1 MRSTPSLLIPPG
13 LLGGLLGGLLASP
26 AALAGP
32 SAAATVALATGDC
45 PTIVAELR
53 VVETEALGLALARC
67 QAGLGQPQ
75 EALRLLDGVRDPGLR
90 PYERL
95 VRGEV
100 LLAAGRWAEAA
111 AVLAEAT
118 LSGDAGERAA
128 MLRGRALVEQG
139 AFEEARAVL
148 APLIAGS
155 LGEAGKVPGPGGADP
170 GETRWWLA
178 QGAIRR
184 GEPDKAVPVMQ
195 KIWARNPSSPFAI
208 QAEAWLTTRGL
219 PVEDRST
226 DAGKALLRERI
237 ETMQKQRRYGE
248 ALALEDSLG
257 VVRSASEEARLAF
270 RAKDYPRAIAAFE
283 RISSPSPSQRFD
295 HALATSRVGDH
306 AGAARLY
313 SALLAAAPSSSQAD
327 EASYKLG
334 YLAYDKGEL
343 ERAIPLLS
351 DHLGRYPSSSFA
363 DDARWFI
370 AWSQVRLGR
379 LSEADQS
386 FETFQRLHPKS
397 DLAAYAGW
405 WRAWILLQGGNEV
418 GAKDAWQAV
427 LNRWPTS
434 GAAWLASKRLG
445 QRTEGVPTRG
455 PPPKPPAELQTD
467 AWRRG
472 TALAEAGLLEWAR
485 PELQSLIPAAKAAGP
500 AGRVPLALALVE
512 AGDYGN
518 AKELAGPAC
527 GTPWRS
533 PGDAWALRACY
544 PRPQAELVSSIAVP
558 AGLDPLLPYAI
569 MNAESALKPWVAS
582 PAGAR
587 GLMQLMP
594 AVAERHHLQ
603 RFRASPFSSDALFQ
617 PGYNAALGTAEL
629 VALRETFKGA
639 GVEPGLP
646 LVIAGYNG
654 GAEAVQR
661 WLALY
666 PSPPEGERFA
676 EDIGYTETRTYVRR
690 VLGYLQ
696 QYRYVY
702 GD

>member
-1 MRSTPSLLIPPG
+1 MRST
-13 LLGGLLGGLLASP
+13 ASP
-26 AALAGP
+26 LILLSMIASASALAGP
-32 SAAATVALATGDC
+32 SPAARVALATGDC

-53 VVETEALGLALARC
+53 EAETESLALALARC
-67 QAGLGQPQ
+67 QAQLGETD
-75 EALRLLDGVRDPGLR
+75 EALRVLEGVRDPGLR
-90 PYERL
+90 SYERL
-95 VRGEV
+95 VRGEA

-111 AVLAEAT
+111 NVLAEAS
-118 LSGDAGERAA
+118 LGGEAGERAA

-139 AFEEARAVL
+139 AYEEARAVL

-170 GETRWWLA
+170 GEARWWLA

-184 GEPDKAVPVMQ
+184 GEPDKAVAVMQ
-195 KIWARNPSSPFAI
+195 KIWARNPSSPYAL
-208 QAEAWLTTRGL
+208 QAEAWLTLRGL
-219 PVEDRST
+219 PVGDRSS
-226 DAGKALLRERI
+226 DSGKALLRERS
-237 ETMQKQRRYGE
+237 ETMQQQRRYGE

-257 VVRSASEEARLAF
+257 IVRSASEEARLAF
-270 RAKDYPRAIAAFE
+270 RAKDYPRAIDAYE
-283 RISSPSPSQRFD
+283 RLSEPSPSQRFD
-295 HALATSRVGDH
+295 HALATSRTGDH
-306 AGAARLY
+306 ARAAQLY
-313 SALLAAAPSSSQAD
+313 SALLAAAPTSSHAD

-343 ERAIPLLS
+343 ERALPLLS
-351 DHLGRYPSSSFA
+351 EHLARYPSSSFA
-363 DDARWFI
+363 DEARWFI

-379 LSEADQS
+379 LAEADQS

-397 DLAAYAGW
+397 ELAAYAGW
-405 WRAWILLQGGNEV
+405 WRAWILLQGGDEV
-418 GAKDAWQAV
+418 GAKAGWQSV
-427 LNRWPTS
+427 ISRWPTS
-434 GAAWLASKRLG
+434 GAAWMASRRLG
-445 QRTEGVPTRG
+445 QRQTGVPTSG
-455 PPPKPPAELQTD
+455 TPPKPPAAMQTD

-500 AGRVPLALALVE
+500 VGRIPLALALVD

-518 AKELAGPAC
+518 AKELAGPSC
-527 GTPWRS
+527 GSPWRA
-533 PGDAWALRACY
+533 PGDPWALRACY
-544 PRPQAELVSSIAVP
+544 PRPQADLVSSIARP

-594 AVAERHHLQ
+594 AVAERHHLR
-603 RFRASPFSSDALFQ
+603 RFPATPFSSDTLFQ

-629 VALRETFKGA
+629 VALLETFKGA
-639 GVEPGLP
+639 GIEPGLP

-654 GAEAVQR
+654 GPEAVQR
-661 WLALY
+661 WLDLY
-666 PSPPEGERFA
+666 PSPPDGERFA